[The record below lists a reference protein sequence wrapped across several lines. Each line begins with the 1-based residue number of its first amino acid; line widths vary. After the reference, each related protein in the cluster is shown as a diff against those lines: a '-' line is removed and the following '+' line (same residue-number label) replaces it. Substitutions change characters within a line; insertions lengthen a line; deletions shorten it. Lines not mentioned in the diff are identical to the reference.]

1 MALYRAGLFTQRC
14 DLLSFQ
20 VAIANCSVAYGQ
32 VKPVQAYLM
41 QLLCF
46 VLYYVTLF
54 KWTTYVS
61 CFGE

>member
-54 KWTTYVS
+54 K
-61 CFGE
+61 